1 MKPVVLCIMDGCAIR
16 ENEHGNAFFKAH
28 KPNLDKLM
36 EQYPHSLLQASGED
50 VGLPVGQMGNSE
62 VGHTNIGA
70 GRVVDQPLQLISKSI
85 KNGDFYNNK
94 EILNVFSHVKNN
106 NSKIHI
112 FGLLSD
118 GGIHSH
124 IDHLFSLIDL
134 CKKENVTNV
143 YYHMFLDGRDTL
155 PSCTLKYLD
164 MLQEKI
170 DEVGFGS
177 IATIS
182 GRYYA
187 MDRDNNWD
195 RIKLAYDAIGCAK
208 GEYYSG
214 YKEAIQ
220 SNYDRNIQDEFVIP
234 AVLDPNGIVEEND
247 GMILFN
253 FRPDRVRE
261 LFKVFTN
268 DTFDS
273 FERNFISNLKLVTMM
288 PISDEVIH
296 TPAFQHISLE
306 NILGP
311 YLSKC
316 GLRQLRIAETEK
328 YAHVTYFFDGGKE
341 LELPLCERILIPS
354 PKVATYDLKPEMS
367 AYGITDKLLSELD
380 KDKFDV
386 VILNFANG
394 DMVGH
399 TGDMDAT
406 IKAVETVD
414 ICIGKIYDKLQEK
427 NGILI
432 VTADHGN
439 SDYMLDDNDHV
450 ITSHSVYPV
459 PFLITDN
466 NYDLKNGKL
475 ADIAP
480 TLLTLIGLDVP
491 SEMTGKVLL
500 IKN

>member
-1 MKPVVLCIMDGCAIR
+1 MKPIVLCIMDGCAIR
-16 ENEHGNAFFKAH
+16 ESEHGNAFSEAN

-36 EQYPHSLLQASGED
+36 GMYPHSILEASGEA
-50 VGLPVGQMGNSE
+50 VGLPDGQMGNSE

-70 GRVVDQPLQLISKSI
+70 GRVVDQPLQLITKSI
-85 KNGDFYNNK
+85 KDGSFYQNE

-106 NSKIHI
+106 NSKLHI

-124 IDHLFSLIDL
+124 INHLLALIDF
-134 CKKENVTNV
+134 CKKENITSV

-155 PSCTLKYLD
+155 PACALKYLD

-170 DEVGFGS
+170 NQVGFGS

-195 RIKLAYDAIGCAK
+195 RIKLAYDAITNSE
-208 GEYYSG
+208 GEIYSD
-214 YKEAIQ
+214 YKVAVER
-220 SNYDRNIQDEFVIP
+220 NYARNIQDEFVIP
-234 AVLDPNGIVEEND
+234 AILDSNGIIEEND

-261 LFKVFTN
+261 LFKAFTN
-268 DTFDS
+268 DKFDS
-273 FERNFISNLKLVTMM
+273 FERKFIPNLKLVTMM
-288 PISDEVIH
+288 PISDEVTHI
-296 TPAFQHISLE
+296 PAFHHVSLE

-311 YLSKC
+311 YLAKN
-316 GLRQLRIAETEK
+316 GLSQLRIAETEK

-341 LELPLCERILIPS
+341 LELPGCERILIPS

-367 AYGITDKLLSELD
+367 AYEITDVLLSELD
-380 KDKFDV
+380 KDKHDV

-399 TGDMDAT
+399 TGDMEAT

-414 ICIGKIYDKLQEK
+414 TCIGKIYDKLQEK
-427 NGILI
+427 NGLLI

-439 SDYMLDDNDHV
+439 SDYMLDDSNQV

-459 PFLITDN
+459 PFLITTTEYN
-466 NYDLKNGKL
+466 LKNGKL

-480 TLLTLIGLDVP
+480 TLLTLLGLDVP
-491 SEMTGKVLL
+491 SEMTGEVLL
-500 IKN
+500 K

>member
-1 MKPVVLCIMDGCAIR
+1 MKPVVLCIIDGCAIR

-36 EQYPHSLLQASGED
+36 EMYPHSLLEASGEE
-50 VGLPVGQMGNSE
+50 VGLPMGQMGNSE

-70 GRVVDQPLQLISKSI
+70 GRVVDQPLQIISKSI
-85 KNGDFYNNK
+85 RDGSFYKNE
-94 EILNVFSHVKNN
+94 EILKVFSHVKNN
-106 NSKIHI
+106 HSKLHI

-124 IDHLFSLIDL
+124 IDHLLALIDF

-155 PSCTLKYLD
+155 PTCALKYLD

-170 DEVGFGS
+170 DEVGFGN

-195 RIKLAYDAIGCAK
+195 RIKLAYDAIACAK
-208 GEYYSG
+208 GENYSN
-214 YKEAIQ
+214 YKEAIE
-220 SNYDRNIQDEFVIP
+220 SNYARNISDEFIIP
-234 AVLDPNGIVEEND
+234 AVLDSNGTLEEND

-273 FERNFISNLKLVTMM
+273 FEREFIPNLKLVTMM
-288 PISDEVIH
+288 PISDEVIYAS
-296 TPAFQHISLE
+296 AFHHVSLE

-311 YLSKC
+311 YLAKNGFS
-316 GLRQLRIAETEK
+316 QLRIAETEK

-367 AYGITDKLLSELD
+367 AYEITNTLLSELD
-380 KDKFDV
+380 KEKYDV

-414 ICIGKIYDKLQEK
+414 TCIGKIYDKIQEK

-439 SDYMLDDNDHV
+439 SDYMLDDNNHV

-459 PFLITDN
+459 PFLITTND
-466 NYDLKNGKL
+466 YGLMNGKL

-491 SEMTGKVLL
+491 SEITGEVLL
-500 IKN
+500 VRR

>member
-1 MKPVVLCIMDGCAIR
+1 MKPMVLCIMDGCAVR
-16 ENEHGNAFFKAH
+16 ESVHGNAFLKAH

-36 EQYPHSLLQASGED
+36 SMYPHSLLEASGEE
-50 VGLPVGQMGNSE
+50 VGLPEGQMGNSE

-70 GRVVDQPLQLISKSI
+70 GRVVDQPLQLITKSI
-85 KNGDFYNNK
+85 RNGSFYSNE
-94 EILNVFSHVKNN
+94 EILNVFNHVKNN
-106 NSKIHI
+106 NSKLHI

-124 IDHLFSLIDL
+124 ISHLMALIDF
-134 CKKENVTNV
+134 CKRESITKV
-143 YYHMFLDGRDTL
+143 YYHVFLDGRDTL
-155 PSCTLKYLD
+155 PSCALKYLD
-164 MLQEKI
+164 MLQDKI
-170 DEVGFGS
+170 NEVGFGS

-195 RIKLAYDAIGCAK
+195 RIKLAYDAIAEAN
-208 GEYYSG
+208 GERYSS

-220 SNYDRNIQDEFVIP
+220 SNYDRGNEDEFVIP
-234 AVLDPNGIVEEND
+234 SVLDDSGVVEEND

-268 DTFDS
+268 QEFNC
-273 FERNFISNLKLVTMM
+273 FERNFIHNLKLVTMM

-296 TPAFQHISLE
+296 RPAFNHINLE

-311 YLSKC
+311 YLAKN
-316 GLRQLRIAETEK
+316 GFTQLRIAETEK
-328 YAHVTYFFDGGKE
+328 YAHVTYFFDGGEE
-341 LELPLCERILIPS
+341 LELPGCERILISS

-367 AYGITDKLLSELD
+367 AYEITDTLLEELD
-380 KDKFDV
+380 KDKYDV

-399 TGDMDAT
+399 TGDMEAT

-414 ICIGKIYDKLQEK
+414 TCIGKIYDKVMEN
-427 NGILI
+427 NGVLI

-439 SDYMLDDNDHV
+439 SDYMLDDDNQV

-459 PFLITDN
+459 PFIVTTN
-466 NYDLKNGKL
+466 NYDLKDGKL

-480 TLLTLIGLDVP
+480 TILKIMDLPIP
-491 SEMTGKVLL
+491 SEMTGDVLL
-500 IKN
+500 IER

>member
-16 ENEHGNAFFKAH
+16 ESEHGNAFLRAN

-36 EQYPHSLLQASGED
+36 EIYPHSLLEASGED
-50 VGLPVGQMGNSE
+50 VGLPEGQMGNSE

-70 GRVVDQPLQLISKSI
+70 GRVVDQPLQLITKSI
-85 KNGDFYNNK
+85 KNGSFFHNE
-94 EILNVFSHVKNN
+94 EILNVFSHVKEN
-106 NSKIHI
+106 NSKLHI

-124 IDHLFSLIDL
+124 INHLLALIDF
-134 CKKENVTNV
+134 CKQENISNV

-155 PSCTLKYLD
+155 PTCALKYLD

-170 DEVGFGS
+170 EEVGFGS

-195 RIKLAYDAIGCAK
+195 RIKLAYDAIKNAK
-208 GEYYSG
+208 GEKYSN
-214 YKEAIQ
+214 YKEVIEN
-220 SNYDRNIQDEFVIP
+220 NYKRNIQDEFVIP
-234 AVLDPNGIVEEND
+234 AVLDSNGVVEEND

-268 DTFDS
+268 DTFNS
-273 FERNFISNLKLVTMM
+273 FERDYTSNLKLITMM

-296 TPAFQHISLE
+296 SSAFNHINLE
-306 NILGP
+306 NILGS
-311 YLSKC
+311 YLSKK

-341 LELPLCERILIPS
+341 LELPGCERILIPS

-367 AYGITDKLLSELD
+367 AYLITEKLLNELD
-380 KDKFDV
+380 KDKYDV

-414 ICIGKIYDKLQEK
+414 TCVGKIYDKLQEK
-427 NGILI
+427 NGLLI

-439 SDYMLDDNDHV
+439 SDYMLDDSNHI
-450 ITSHSVYPV
+450 ITSHSIYPV
-459 PFLITDN
+459 PFLITTND
-466 NYDLKNGKL
+466 YELKNGKL

-480 TLLTLIGLDVP
+480 TLLTLLELPVP
-491 SEMTGKVLL
+491 NEMTGEVLL
-500 IKN
+500 LKG

>member
-1 MKPVVLCIMDGCAIR
+1 MKPIVLCIMDGCAIR
-16 ENEHGNAFFKAH
+16 DDIHGNAFFKAK

-36 EQYPHSLLQASGED
+36 SIYPHSILEASGEA
-50 VGLPVGQMGNSE
+50 VGLPEGQMGNSE

-70 GRVVDQPLQLISKSI
+70 GRVVNQPLQLITKSI
-85 KNGDFYNNK
+85 KDGSFYNNQ
-94 EILNVFSHVKNN
+94 EMLNIFSHVKNN
-106 NSKIHI
+106 NSKLHI
-112 FGLLSD
+112 CGLLSD

-124 IDHLFSLIDL
+124 INHLLALIDF
-134 CKKENVTNV
+134 CKKENITNV

-155 PSCTLKYLD
+155 PACALKFLD
-164 MLQEKI
+164 ILQDKI
-170 DEVGFGS
+170 NEVGFGS

-195 RIKLAYDAIGCAK
+195 RIKKAYDAMTVGS
-208 GEYYSG
+208 GEVYSS
-214 YKEAIQ
+214 YNEAIE
-220 SNYDRNIQDEFVIP
+220 SNYKRDNQDEFIIP
-234 AVLDPNGIVEEND
+234 AVLDSKGMVEEND

-253 FRPDRVRE
+253 FRPDRARE

-268 DTFDS
+268 DSFND
-273 FERNFISNLKLVTMM
+273 FERKFISNLKLVTMM

-296 TPAFQHISLE
+296 TPAFNHVSLE

-311 YLSKC
+311 YLAKN
-316 GLRQLRIAETEK
+316 GLSQLRIAETEK

-341 LELPLCERILIPS
+341 IELPLCERILIPS

-367 AYGITDKLLSELD
+367 AYEVTDRLLIELD
-380 KDKFDV
+380 KDKYDV

-414 ICIGKIYDKLQEK
+414 TCIGKIYEKLQEK
-427 NGILI
+427 NGLLI

-439 SDYMLDDNDHV
+439 SDFMLDDNDRV

-459 PFLITDN
+459 PFIVTTDLYN
-466 NYDLKNGKL
+466 LKDGKL

-480 TLLTLIGLDVP
+480 TLLTLLGLSVP
-491 SEMTGKVLL
+491 SEMTGDILL
-500 IKN
+500 IER